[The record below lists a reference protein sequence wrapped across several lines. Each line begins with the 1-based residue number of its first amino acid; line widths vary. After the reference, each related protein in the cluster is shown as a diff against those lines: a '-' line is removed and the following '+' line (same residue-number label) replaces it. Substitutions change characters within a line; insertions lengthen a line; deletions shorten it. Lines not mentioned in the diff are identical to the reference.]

1 MVGTLLTASGAPD
14 AVARP
19 PRLALGPPA
28 LEERRSPVQ
37 VGPGLTWTRIVRGRS
52 SRRGVG
58 PWVVNVLRV
67 DRGQLPGRLSAVL
80 SNGRVAGTET
90 TSSMARRTG
99 AAAGVNGGF
108 FVSRG
113 LGGGDPVGALAVGE
127 SLVSESTDGRAALLL
142 PRAAGTPA
150 RVASLRFR
158 GRATVGTSSRALDG
172 VDRVPGRIP
181 ACGGRGGD
189 RPTQRPRHHLVC
201 GDPSELVVLSPR
213 FGPSTPGGPPRVEL
227 VVRGGQVVDRR
238 VGVGTPIPSDGYVLS
253 ATGTAGRFLR
263 AAGSPGAPASTSTQ
277 LLGGDTPVSLAD
289 HEAVVGGGPRL
300 LRGGRVAV
308 RGGPEGFT
316 ADRALRQGFTGGRN
330 PRTLAGVT
338 AGGGVLLVTVDGR
351 RPGYS
356 VGVTL
361 REAAR
366 LMRSLGAR
374 EALNLDGGGS
384 STMVVRG
391 KVVNRPSDPTGER
404 RVGDGVF
411 VLPPAG

>member
-1 MVGTLLTASGAPD
+1 MQ
-14 AVARP
+14 VA
-19 PRLALGPPA
+19 
-28 LEERRSPVQ
+28 
-37 VGPGLTWTRIVRGRS
+37 PGLTWTRIVRDRS
-52 SRRGVG
+52 SRRGAG
-58 PWVVNVLRV
+58 PLVANVLRI
-67 DRGQLPGRLSAVL
+67 DRGQLAGRVSAVL
-80 SNGRVAGTET
+80 SNGRVPGTET

-113 LGGGDPVGALAVGE
+113 VGGGDPVGALAVGE

-150 RVASLRFR
+150 QVAPLRFR
-158 GRATVGTSSRALDG
+158 GRAMVGASSRSVDG

-201 GDPSELVVLSPR
+201 GDPSELVMLSPR
-213 FGPSTPGGPPRVEL
+213 FGAATPGGPPRVEL
-227 VVRGGQVVDRR
+227 VIRGGQVVARR

-263 AAGSPGAPASTSTQ
+263 AAGSPGALASTSTQ
-277 LLGGDTPVSLAD
+277 LLRGDTPVSLTD

-300 LRGGRVAV
+300 LRDGRVAV

-351 RPGYS
+351 RPRYS

-374 EALNLDGGGS
+374 DALNLDGGGS

-404 RVGDGVF
+404 RVGDGIF